1 MNNRKQREKWDTM
14 SIGKMIKHKEMLQRP
29 ELHPYL
35 LETHWLTPSS
45 TLRMMRTYSSLFIK
59 PNHGSGGTGI
69 IRAKRTQNG
78 YEVRCGQSYKHVGT
92 NSLLK
97 AIQSYRKPS
106 QQYLVQRGL
115 RLAQYDG
122 SIFDIRIYM
131 QKPESK
137 WIISG
142 MVSRVAAPNQFVT
155 IYHQGGHA
163 EPLHKV
169 LSTLL
174 ADNRSKVDDC
184 LNRITNVSYIIAET
198 INKRHSIR
206 ELGID
211 LAIEKNG
218 RLWIIEANSKPGHML
233 FTQLPDK
240 TMLYTIMNN
249 KQLIQN
255 LLAK

>member
-1 MNNRKQREKWDTM
+1 V
-14 SIGKMIKHKEMLQRP
+14 IGKMIKHIEMLHRP
-29 ELHPYL
+29 ELQQHLP
-35 LETHWLTPSS
+35 ETHWLTHSR

-78 YEVRCGQSYKHVGT
+78 YEVRCGQKHKHVSS
-92 NSLLK
+92 NSLYK
-97 AIQSYRKPS
+97 TIQTYWKPS
-106 QQYLVQRGL
+106 QKYLIQRGL

-142 MVSRVAAPNQFVT
+142 MVSRVAAPNQYVT
-155 IYHQGGHA
+155 NYHKGGHA

-174 ADNRSKVDDC
+174 ANNRSKVNDC
-184 LNRITNVSYIIAET
+184 LNRITNLSYIIAET

-211 LAIEKNG
+211 LGIEKNG

-240 TMLYTIMNN
+240 SMLHNIMRN
-249 KQLIQN
+249 KYLIRK
-255 LLAK
+255 LVAK

>member
-1 MNNRKQREKWDTM
+1 M
-14 SIGKMIKHKEMLQRP
+14 SIGKMIKHKEMLKRP

-35 LETHWLTPSS
+35 PETRWLTPSS
-45 TLRMMRTYSSLFIK
+45 TLRMMSTYSSLFIK

-78 YEVRCGQSYKHVGT
+78 YEVRCGQNHKHVGT
-92 NSLLK
+92 NYLYK

-106 QQYLVQRGL
+106 QQYLIQRGL
-115 RLAQYDG
+115 QLAKYNG

-131 QKPESK
+131 QKPESR

-142 MVSRVAAPNQFVT
+142 MVSRVAALNQFVT
-155 IYHQGGHA
+155 NYHKGGHA
-163 EPLHKV
+163 EPLQKV
-169 LSTLL
+169 ISTLF
-174 ADNRSKVDDC
+174 ANNRSQVNEC
-184 LNRITNVSYIIAET
+184 INRITNISYIIAET
-198 INKRHSIR
+198 INMRHSIR

-233 FTQLPDK
+233 FTQLSDK
-240 TMLYTIMNN
+240 FMMETIMSN

-255 LLAK
+255 LVAE

>member
-1 MNNRKQREKWDTM
+1 MINIKQREKWDTM
-14 SIGKMIKHKEMLQRP
+14 SIGKMIKHKELLQRS

-35 LETHWLTPSS
+35 PETHWLTPSS

-59 PNHGSGGTGI
+59 PNHGSGGSGI
-69 IRAKRTQNG
+69 IRAKRTQKG
-78 YEVRCGQSYKHVGT
+78 YEVRCGQSHKHVGT
-92 NSLLK
+92 NSLYK

-115 RLAQYDG
+115 QLAQYDG

-155 IYHQGGHA
+155 NYHKGGHA
-163 EPLHKV
+163 EPLHNV

-174 ADNRSKVDDC
+174 ANNSSKVNDC
-184 LNRITNVSYIIAET
+184 LNRITKVSYIIAET

-240 TMLYTIMNN
+240 SMLYTIMSN
-249 KQLIQN
+249 KQLIQIMDT
-255 LLAK
+255 K

>member
-1 MNNRKQREKWDTM
+1 MP
-14 SIGKMIKHKEMLQRP
+14 IGKMKKHKEMLQRP
-29 ELHPYL
+29 ELHQYL
-35 LETHWLTPSS
+35 PETHWLTPSS

-59 PNHGSGGTGI
+59 PNNGSGGTGI
-69 IRAKRTQNG
+69 IRAKRTHNG
-78 YEVRCGQSYKHVGT
+78 YEVRCGQSHKHVGT

-97 AIQSYRKPS
+97 AIQSYQKPS
-106 QQYLVQRGL
+106 QKYLVQRGL

-131 QKPESK
+131 QKPESI

-155 IYHQGGHA
+155 NYHKGGHA
-163 EPLHKV
+163 EPLLKV

-174 ADNRSKVDDC
+174 ANNSSKVNDC
-184 LNRITNVSYIIAET
+184 LNRITKISYIIAET

-211 LAIEKNG
+211 LGIEKNG

-240 TMLYTIMNN
+240 AMLHTIMRN
-249 KQLIQN
+249 KHLIQ
-255 LLAK
+255 KMDTK

>member
-1 MNNRKQREKWDTM
+1 
-14 SIGKMIKHKEMLQRP
+14 
-29 ELHPYL
+29 
-35 LETHWLTPSS
+35 
-45 TLRMMRTYSSLFIK
+45 MMRTYSSLFIK

-69 IRAKRTQNG
+69 IRAKKTPNG
-78 YEVRCGQSYKHVGT
+78 YEVRCGLNYKLVDSK
-92 NSLLK
+92 SLYK
-97 AIQSYRKPS
+97 AIQSYQKPS
-106 QQYLVQRGL
+106 QKYLIQRGL
-115 RLAQYDG
+115 HLAQYEG
-122 SIFDIRIYM
+122 SIFDVRIYM
-131 QKPESK
+131 QKPNTE

-155 IYHQGGHA
+155 NYHKGGHA
-163 EPLHKV
+163 EPLDKV

-174 ADNRSKVDDC
+174 ANDRSKVNDC
-184 LNRITNVSYIIAET
+184 LNKITKVSYIIAET

-240 TMLYTIMNN
+240 SMLHNIMRN
-249 KQLIQN
+249 KNQIQK
-255 LLAK
+255 LVAK